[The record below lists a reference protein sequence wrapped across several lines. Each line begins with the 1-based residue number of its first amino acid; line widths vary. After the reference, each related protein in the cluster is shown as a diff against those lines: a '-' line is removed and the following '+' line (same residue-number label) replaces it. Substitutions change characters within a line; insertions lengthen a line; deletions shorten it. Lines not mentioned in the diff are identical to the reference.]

1 MSPNTSPA
9 TPLHTQT
16 DHLFDEVA
24 SPITPSNFPQGQVD
38 IEALSDLVHAISRG
52 WRGFIDSTMDMEEVE
67 EEETEEADLDAEI
80 EDMDDNPDSGGLI
93 HDNI

>member
-1 MSPNTSPA
+1 MSPNTNPA

-52 WRGFIDSTMDMEEVE
+52 WRGFIDSTMNMEEVE

-80 EDMDDNPDSGGLI
+80 EDMDDNPDPGGLI

>member
-1 MSPNTSPA
+1 MSPNTNPA
-9 TPLHTQT
+9 TPLHTQA
-16 DHLFDEVA
+16 DQLFDEVA
-24 SPITPSNFPQGQVD
+24 SPITPSNFPQGQMN